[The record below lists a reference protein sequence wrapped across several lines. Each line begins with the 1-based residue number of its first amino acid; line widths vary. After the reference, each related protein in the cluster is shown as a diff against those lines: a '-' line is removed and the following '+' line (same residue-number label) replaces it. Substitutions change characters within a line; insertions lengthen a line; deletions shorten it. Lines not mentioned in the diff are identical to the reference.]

1 MTSTRHFQLG
11 SCSGARSEQNVPTH
25 CIVNREPA
33 PHNTYRIPYIAS
45 NLPSFFIDGSNWTIG
60 DYSPTQSRKY
70 AFVIVI
76 LIVLGKKKRRPCLL
90 PLNYRFNEENDNGK
104 PQEKT
109 RIRDSCEIALY
120 RIPHRKRQERQKT
133 MCWSTARP
141 LMLTMTGQLH
151 ARANERRTKRTNV
164 RIKNGK
170 RNHLITIPELQQAS
184 KGRNN
189 L

>member
-1 MTSTRHFQLG
+1 VPYRTQTI
-11 SCSGARSEQNVPTH
+11 RSFT
-25 CIVNREPA
+25 
-33 PHNTYRIPYIAS
+33 
-45 NLPSFFIDGSNWTIG
+45 LPSSFIDWSYWTIG